1 MSPVKQE
8 IIDWEYSA
16 DLELNNLKKIQR
28 KRIIE
33 EILSLL
39 ICTLISENHGV
50 EKSRSVPNFRKF

>member
-33 EILSLL
+33 EILGLL